1 MIDTDLGYPFS
12 MSLRAA
18 RRALPRLLVA
28 LALGVAAC
36 GEDDVERG
44 VNEGAN
50 QAEEAGRDA
59 GKAAEGAAEDAAR
72 EAEGAAEDAESELE
86 K

>member
-1 MIDTDLGYPFS
+1 MESDRCGYAPG
-12 MSLRAA
+12 MPLLRRA
-18 RRALPRLLVA
+18 RRSIPVLAAA

-44 VNEGAN
+44 VDQGAKE
-50 QAEEAGRDA
+50 AEEAGRDA
-59 GKAAEGAAEDAAR
+59 EKAGEDAVN
-72 EAEGAAEDAESELE
+72 EAEEAAEDAEREVE